1 MTSYAIAN
9 DDQKPSSQKEK
20 SQSDRNGASQADAVD
35 QHSHRKILSQVD
47 NNQSEDEG
55 KKQDSNQIVDN
66 KDRLNFLALMKT
78 KGINQIAKSIAENCD
93 LSRKIMGNTF
103 VKQGQDN
110 KKTSDARLI
119 LGDTG
124 YLVSCFLGSS
134 DLKSLRSIKKE
145 LEQENK
151 ETRRD
156 QNENNPDQDDNKEN
170 NEPSSGGGFRK

>member
-1 MTSYAIAN
+1 
-9 DDQKPSSQKEK
+9 
-20 SQSDRNGASQADAVD
+20 
-35 QHSHRKILSQVD
+35 
-47 NNQSEDEG
+47 
-55 KKQDSNQIVDN
+55 
-66 KDRLNFLALMKT
+66 
-78 KGINQIAKSIAENCD
+78 
-93 LSRKIMGNTF
+93 MGNTF